1 MIRNTTLLIVAL
13 ALQAQA
19 AVSFRAGRDLVI
31 QPTPSEAAPSSIAV
45 ADFNGD
51 GHLDQAVT
59 GDAGLIYILLGKA
72 KEDFNRPGPSSWAS
86 TRYPHP

>member
-1 MIRNTTLLIVAL
+1 MVKRTAFLITVLLMALTL
-13 ALQAQA
+13 QA
-19 AVSFRAGRDLVI
+19 AVSFQAGKSLVI

-59 GDAGLIYILLGKA
+59 GDAGLVYILLGNGNGRFRQA
-72 KEDFNRPGPSSWAS
+72 TSVLVGE
-86 TRYPHP
+86 